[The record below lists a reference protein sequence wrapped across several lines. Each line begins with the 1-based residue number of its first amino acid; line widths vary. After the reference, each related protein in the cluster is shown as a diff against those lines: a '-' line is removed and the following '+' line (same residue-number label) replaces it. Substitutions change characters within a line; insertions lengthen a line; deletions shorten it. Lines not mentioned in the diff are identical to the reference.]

1 MQAPAEDKPSGVTVA
16 LEVTAQ
22 GSDREECV
30 PCGGLPGQ
38 RLLRHRS
45 KDFELR
51 GGQGCGGGYARLRP
65 SQVAEEQ

>member
-1 MQAPAEDKPSGVTVA
+1 
-16 LEVTAQ
+16 VTAQ